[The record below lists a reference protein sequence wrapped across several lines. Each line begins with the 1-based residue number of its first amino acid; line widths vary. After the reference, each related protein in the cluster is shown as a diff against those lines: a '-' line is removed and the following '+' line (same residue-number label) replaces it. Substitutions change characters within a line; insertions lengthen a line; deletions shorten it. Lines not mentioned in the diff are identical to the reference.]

1 MSHEMIDERR
11 HFPQMEGRFV
21 FKHAVRRMPEV
32 LLETLNAASL
42 KLEDVDLFLFHQ
54 ANLRINEFVM
64 EQMGI
69 PAERCS
75 NNIQRYGNCSSAS
88 IPILLDEAA
97 RAGRLEPGQVV
108 SMTEL
113 RIRLFLGERCPA
125 LVVEMPHCV
134 LRHPAPVG
142 RIPIKLPVYID
153 FFSYPNTLDAITHR
167 VIFVFTPIF
176 RATRAG
182 RATQKDTPMAE
193 HETLSEATESRIN
206 EAVQFVDDEFQRVQ
220 KELSA
225 RRKSLEKEFAS
236 KRKTVEKR
244 TRKELKRIQ
253 SELKKNPIVKRAD
266 AVRKDVTKQVETRV
280 DSLLGLM
287 QVASRSDVQRINK
300 KLTTLNRRLKAIEE
314 SRKTNG
320 SSPSI

>member
-1 MSHEMIDERR
+1 
-11 HFPQMEGRFV
+11 ME
-21 FKHAVRRMPEV
+21 
-32 LLETLNAASL
+32 
-42 KLEDVDLFLFHQ
+42 
-54 ANLRINEFVM
+54 
-64 EQMGI
+64 
-69 PAERCS
+69 
-75 NNIQRYGNCSSAS
+75 
-88 IPILLDEAA
+88 
-97 RAGRLEPGQVV
+97 
-108 SMTEL
+108 
-113 RIRLFLGERCPA
+113 
-125 LVVEMPHCV
+125 
-134 LRHPAPVG
+134 
-142 RIPIKLPVYID
+142 
-153 FFSYPNTLDAITHR
+153 
-167 VIFVFTPIF
+167 
-176 RATRAG
+176 
-182 RATQKDTPMAE
+182 E

-253 SELKKNPIVKRAD
+253 TELKKNPIVKRAD

-287 QVASRSDVQRINK
+287 QVASRSDVQRINR
-300 KLTTLNRRLKAIEE
+300 KLTTLNKRLKAIEE

>member
-1 MSHEMIDERR
+1 
-11 HFPQMEGRFV
+11 
-21 FKHAVRRMPEV
+21 
-32 LLETLNAASL
+32 
-42 KLEDVDLFLFHQ
+42 
-54 ANLRINEFVM
+54 
-64 EQMGI
+64 
-69 PAERCS
+69 
-75 NNIQRYGNCSSAS
+75 
-88 IPILLDEAA
+88 
-97 RAGRLEPGQVV
+97 
-108 SMTEL
+108 
-113 RIRLFLGERCPA
+113 
-125 LVVEMPHCV
+125 
-134 LRHPAPVG
+134 
-142 RIPIKLPVYID
+142 
-153 FFSYPNTLDAITHR
+153 
-167 VIFVFTPIF
+167 
-176 RATRAG
+176 
-182 RATQKDTPMAE
+182 MAE
-193 HETLSEATESRIN
+193 DETLSEATESRIN

>member
-1 MSHEMIDERR
+1 
-11 HFPQMEGRFV
+11 
-21 FKHAVRRMPEV
+21 
-32 LLETLNAASL
+32 
-42 KLEDVDLFLFHQ
+42 
-54 ANLRINEFVM
+54 
-64 EQMGI
+64 
-69 PAERCS
+69 
-75 NNIQRYGNCSSAS
+75 
-88 IPILLDEAA
+88 
-97 RAGRLEPGQVV
+97 
-108 SMTEL
+108 MTE
-113 RIRLFLGERCPA
+113 P
-125 LVVEMPHCV
+125 
-134 LRHPAPVG
+134 
-142 RIPIKLPVYID
+142 
-153 FFSYPNTLDAITHR
+153 
-167 VIFVFTPIF
+167 
-176 RATRAG
+176 
-182 RATQKDTPMAE
+182 
-193 HETLSEATESRIN
+193 ETLSEARESRIN
-206 EAVQFVDDEFQRVQ
+206 EAVQFFDDEFQRIQ

-300 KLTTLNRRLKAIEE
+300 KLTTLTRRLKAIED